1 MLNRIRKS
9 FSRKLSLGILLMAI
23 TIFVVSLGVLFIQ
36 SRHIIRTEAVGRTKA
51 VLNTTMQHII
61 RNLMTIEN
69 ATNTY
74 GWMIEQQFQPVQI
87 LDFTNRIVR
96 LNPHIDGC
104 SISAEPNMF
113 KKYGR
118 YFSAYTIRET
128 DSITTVIEEEYE
140 YFQKIWYKTPRDLN
154 GGCWVVYYDDAD
166 SLELTIDGMIA
177 SYGKPLYSADSS
189 IVGIISTDLSFLRLS
204 KVMAEV
210 KPYPHSYFM
219 MVDEEGRYIV
229 HPDSTRLFKQTI
241 FNDAD
246 PKKHYDI
253 IALGHEMTSGKQGE
267 MVVNFNGAPCLVCY
281 QPVPGTTW
289 SLAIVCPDSDV
300 LASYYRLTYIVLPLL
315 VIGLI
320 TILLLCHRA
329 VTTSIRPLNQLLD
342 KTQAIASGNM
352 EVYIPKIQREDV
364 VGQLQ
369 NSFASMLQRLNFHM
383 GSVRYTTEQMQLRNE
398 ELEQATLMAKEAD
411 KQKTI
416 FIQNVSH
423 QIRTPLNIIMGF
435 AQVLR
440 DTSDDGLSDEEMKSI
455 TDMMNHNSRHLN
467 RMLTMLFDSSD
478 TGLTEELSSQRHEL
492 VSCNVIAQD
501 AIKYTYMHYP
511 NLHINY
517 QTEVPDDCRMKSNR
531 EYLMKTLRELLYNSA
546 KYSDGKNVTLHVTR
560 SGDNVR
566 FVVEDTGNTITEAD
580 YDNIFKFFTKVD
592 DLTEGLGLG
601 LPLAKRHAQ
610 NLGGDLILDT
620 NYRDGCRFILEI
632 PIDKSPQA

>member
-74 GWMIEQQFQPVQI
+74 SWMIEQQFQPEQI

-189 IVGIISTDLSFLRLS
+189 IVGIISTDLSLLRLS
-204 KVMAEV
+204 KVMSEV
-210 KPYPHSYFM
+210 KPYPNSYFM
-219 MVDEEGRYIV
+219 MIDNEGRYFI
-229 HPDSTRLFKQTI
+229 HPDSTYLFTHTI

-398 ELEQATLMAKEAD
+398 ELERATRMAEEAD
-411 KQKTI
+411 KQKSI

-435 AQVLR
+435 SQVLR
-440 DTSDDGLSDEEMKSI
+440 DTKDGGLSDEEMKSI

-478 TGLTEELSSQRHEL
+478 TGLTEELSAHKQDM
-492 VSCNVIAQD
+492 VSCNDVVRE
-501 AIKYTYMHYP
+501 AISYIKLNYP
-511 NLHINY
+511 TLHVNFHSDVDDNFSI
-517 QTEVPDDCRMKSNR
+517 QTSRL
-531 EYLMKTLRELLYNSA
+531 YLMRALRELLYNAA
-546 KYSDGKNVTLHVTR
+546 KYSDGKNITILVRR
-560 SGDNVR
+560 SDDTIR
-566 FVVEDTGNTITEAD
+566 FIVEDTGKSIDKTEID
-580 YDNIFKFFTKVD
+580 TIFKFFVKAD
-592 DLTEGLGLG
+592 DLSEGLGLG

-610 NLGGDLILDT
+610 NLGGDLVLDT
-620 NYRDGCRFILEI
+620 DYHNGCRFIVEL
-632 PIDKSPQA
+632 PY